1 MGLSSLIGLE
11 FVMLTVLGAIGLL
24 GHQGRGKASRLHPTR
39 PFPAPGRGQDA
50 PPPRRTAAA
59 RRWFAQ
65 RPSPFAF
72 GGKAGKPHQ
81 LRVHLAALLS
91 PRWERPRALNGNP
104 SADAG
109 CTSTFGR
116 RPPPGHHG
124 NPSASQGPPAV
135 RGPSRRAHGNPSA
148 KPDGQIPR
156 AKRIRPPL
164 IRPPALRRP
173 LRKRGQCGGPPCH
186 RHLVFIFST

>member
-39 PFPAPGRGQDA
+39 PFPAPGRDQDA
-50 PPPRRTAAA
+50 TPPRSTAAA
-59 RRWFAQ
+59 KRWCAHRR
-65 RPSPFAF
+65 SPFF
-72 GGKAGKPHQ
+72 GGRGGQPHQ
-81 LRVHLAALLS
+81 HRMRLAALRT
-91 PRWERPRALNGNP
+91 PRWRRPRAHGNP
-104 SADAG
+104 SAGPG
-109 CTSTFGR
+109 CPSTFGQ

-124 NPSASQGPPAV
+124 NPSASQGAPAV
-135 RGPSRRAHGNPSA
+135 RGPSRRARGNPSA
-148 KPDGQIPR
+148 KPDGRTPC

-173 LRKRGQCGGPPCH
+173 LRRSGQCGEPPCH
-186 RHLVFIFST
+186 RHRIYIFNT